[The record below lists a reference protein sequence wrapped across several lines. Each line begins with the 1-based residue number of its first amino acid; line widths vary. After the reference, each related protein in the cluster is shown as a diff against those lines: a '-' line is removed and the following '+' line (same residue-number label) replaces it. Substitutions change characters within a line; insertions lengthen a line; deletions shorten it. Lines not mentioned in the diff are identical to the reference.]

1 MTKARKTPYLSI
13 KQKRAPKPSFDR
25 NNYLLVLQ
33 LCCIIKTDSKKT
45 PRLPRNDFRRHSL
58 ENKILKLG
66 TKSSLPPG
74 KRLLRIAALWF

>member
-13 KQKRAPKPSFDR
+13 KQKREPKPSFNR

-33 LCCIIKTDSKKT
+33 LYHIVKTDSKEA
-45 PRLPRNDFRRHSL
+45 PSLPRNDFRRQAH
-58 ENKILKLG
+58 ENKIFKLES
-66 TKSSLPPG
+66 TNSLPLR